1 MLFDRRMT
9 SLADKNEEVKKSR
22 RNESRDQEHQTSAK
36 LKLLRKRLPI
46 GRKLSE
52 EEAILLL

>member
-1 MLFDRRMT
+1 MT

-22 RNESRDQEHQTSAK
+22 GNESRDQEHQTSAK